1 MSEKHKTLSA
11 QLIRIHDGKRYLI
24 SYASKRLSDTESSY
38 STPKLEMMAIWFGL
52 MKFKP
57 IICGRIIKVFTDHRS
72 LSGLHLKDPRKRW
85 ATWITDI
92 IEMNP
97 QVIHG
102 SGKDNPVADAIT
114 RLSDW
119 ANVIIVERNEV
130 RNKIISH
137 FHNHFSDRKTVMNIR
152 QKYNW
157 DGIYSD
163 VQKYRES
170 CEYCQKNRGE
180 GENRNLMKPI
190 VPNAPNQIIGIDIK
204 GPITLKNQQKRQ
216 YGIAVDYFTKY
227 TYIFPLSGYTAP
239 EFWSKFEKHVL
250 DNISTPELVIGDS
263 GSQFLC
269 EEAKN
274 YKAKYLFDFH
284 ASAAYRHQANG
295 EVENKIK
302 TVDKLMHS
310 FISRGISW
318 RESIRQVKNIMNNQM
333 VNDSTK
339 FTPYEV
345 AHGHKHVSPFDR
357 QIEIYLDNV
366 KNINVQAKANID
378 ASKVQQQ
385 YYYNKGKSTRLFKQ
399 DDWVLVY
406 DNHRKGYQSD
416 MRRGPYKI
424 EKVLLDDNYLIHDH
438 HLGKWNKYNVEKLKL
453 YIPALDFIEPP
464 LDQLDFDNARLP
476 QPKFPFQQQQQ
487 QPPQQLQQQ
496 QQQQLQQQPPQELQ
510 QQQQQQLQQQ
520 QQQELQHQ
528 PLIDDGAPL
537 ANQPRYLTRSK

>member
-1 MSEKHKTLSA
+1 
-11 QLIRIHDGKRYLI
+11 
-24 SYASKRLSDTESSY
+24 
-38 STPKLEMMAIWFGL
+38 
-52 MKFKP
+52 
-57 IICGRIIKVFTDHRS
+57 
-72 LSGLHLKDPRKRW
+72 
-85 ATWITDI
+85 
-92 IEMNP
+92 
-97 QVIHG
+97 
-102 SGKDNPVADAIT
+102 
-114 RLSDW
+114 
-119 ANVIIVERNEV
+119 
-130 RNKIISH
+130 
-137 FHNHFSDRKTVMNIR
+137 
-152 QKYNW
+152 
-157 DGIYSD
+157 
-163 VQKYRES
+163 
-170 CEYCQKNRGE
+170 
-180 GENRNLMKPI
+180 
-190 VPNAPNQIIGIDIK
+190 
-204 GPITLKNQQKRQ
+204 
-216 YGIAVDYFTKY
+216 
-227 TYIFPLSGYTAP
+227 
-239 EFWSKFEKHVL
+239 
-250 DNISTPELVIGDS
+250 
-263 GSQFLC
+263 
-269 EEAKN
+269 
-274 YKAKYLFDFH
+274 
-284 ASAAYRHQANG
+284 
-295 EVENKIK
+295 
-302 TVDKLMHS
+302 
-310 FISRGISW
+310 
-318 RESIRQVKNIMNNQM
+318 M

-520 QQQELQHQ
+520 PPQQLQQQPPQQLQQQQQQELQHQ